1 MIRLDFQDSRPIY
14 EQIMDYYKR
23 MILIGVME
31 EDEQMPSVRQL
42 AMDLSTNPNT
52 VQKAFTEL
60 EREGYIYTVRGRG
73 SFVHASENLRLAKRQ
88 EMTDTMKKWI
98 REAREMGFSPRDIF
112 EHTLA
117 EIEKG
122 GNADD

>member
-88 EMTDTMKKWI
+88 EMTDTMKNWI

-112 EHTLA
+112 EQTLA